1 MIEMMTLTIAT
12 NALRQTIRGRAV
24 FAVGAYLILLPLL
37 AIPGGYVAI
46 GQERKI
52 LVDVGLALITL
63 IGVFFG
69 VIWGTGQGDSGGDLD
84 SLALLFSKPVR
95 RWQIVLGR
103 FVGLVAAQTLT
114 TVTMGALLV
123 LAHLRFVLMPIAD
136 GKDAGHNADLPGGWS
151 LRLWIVIGLVFL
163 EILIVTAL
171 ALLFRELTN
180 QPLAVILTLLLT
192 LIGRSATELP
202 QLAEKMASPVVGGI
216 FRVAYYLVPNLASL
230 NYLATAGYDG
240 KIPPGHLG
248 GHIIY
253 AVLVILV
260 INFLTMVVFERRE
273 IK

>member
-1 MIEMMTLTIAT
+1 
-12 NALRQTIRGRAV
+12 
-24 FAVGAYLILLPLL
+24 VGAYLILLPLL